1 MDNLSNS
8 DTGQVEI
15 SGEIYKILYVNDDE
29 TYSVIKIKDVNNK
42 SLTLT
47 GPLGGAFEGQG
58 ITAKGSWEEHPDY
71 GSQFKTTNFKYSLP
85 ATSSGIEKYLAS
97 GLIPGIGSKRAKLIV
112 SHFHEDTLNILNNYS
127 ARLLQIPGLGKKT
140 VESIRKSWKE
150 QSEKREI
157 MIYFQSL
164 GISLTYYKKIYKV
177 LGEHALNTVK
187 NNPYLLAD
195 KISGIGFS
203 KADMIAEN
211 LGIKHTDDK
220 RLIAGVKYSL
230 NQLSQSGH
238 VCYPLSDFIAYNSEL
253 LDIDLE
259 HSEKSI
265 QLARIREL
273 ISIEKISSNDQNCEF
288 IYDRQLYISEVVLA
302 QIIKHLSSVSSH
314 KGQFIS
320 GLKYKSKNGTKFN
333 KEQLDAIDNCSQQAV
348 SVITGGPGVGKTTI
362 IGEIIRRSIA
372 LKLKIAL
379 AAPTG
384 RAAKRIHESTN
395 SPASTIHRLLKW
407 DPVNKTFVHNNKR
420 QLEIDLLVVDEVS
433 MLDLNL
439 AYSLFKAIKE
449 GTTVVLVGDVDQLP
463 SVGPGS
469 VLGDIIKSNICPV
482 THLTNI
488 YRQDSDSKII
498 PTAHSVNEG
507 QMIDL
512 VNNKKGKY
520 QDFYWIEQDDPEKV
534 SELII
539 KMIVERIPKRF
550 RFNPFRDI
558 QILTPMIKGICG
570 TSSLNEKLQSALN
583 QRKVE
588 GINCSNR
595 FLKAGDKVMQISNNY
610 DKNIFNGD
618 IGFISE
624 INIEDKKIYVNF
636 ESNIIEYDFIES
648 DQLTLAYAI
657 TIHKSQGSE
666 FPVVIIPF
674 LTSHYIMLKR
684 NLLYTAI
691 TRAKKLLIIVGSK
704 KALQIAIS
712 NYQTELRHSG
722 LLYRLGK

>member
-1 MDNLSNS
+1 MDNSS
-8 DTGQVEI
+8 ISKIEEKEI
-15 SGEIYKILYVNDDE
+15 SGEIYKILYVNEDE
-29 TYSVIKIKDVNNK
+29 TYSVIKIRDAANK
-42 SLTLT
+42 SHTLT

-58 ITAKGSWEEHPDY
+58 ITAKGNWEEHPDY
-71 GSQFKTTNFKYSLP
+71 GTQFKATNFKFTLP
-85 ATSSGIEKYLAS
+85 ATASGIEKYLAS

-112 SHFHEDTLNILNNYS
+112 SHFHENTLNILNNYS

-150 QSEKREI
+150 QSEKREVI
-157 MIYFQSL
+157 IYFQSI
-164 GISLTYYKKIYKV
+164 GISLTYYQKIYKA
-177 LGEHALNTVK
+177 LGDQALNIVK

-195 KISGIGFS
+195 KINGIGFS
-203 KADMIAEN
+203 KADMIAGN
-211 LGIKHTDDK
+211 IGIQHNDEK

-230 NQLSQSGH
+230 CQLSRSGH
-238 VCYPLSDFIAYNSEL
+238 VCYPLMDFISYNAEL

-259 HSEKSI
+259 SSKNSV
-265 QLARIREL
+265 QLANNKEL
-273 ISIEKISSNDQNCEF
+273 ISTEKIMSNDIDEEF

-302 QIIKHLSSVSSH
+302 QIITHLSEISGH

-320 GLKYKSKNGTKFN
+320 ELKYKSKNKIQFN
-333 KEQLDAIDNCSQQAV
+333 EQQLNAIDNCSLQAI

-362 IGEIIRRSIA
+362 IGEIINRCIA

-395 SPASTIHRLLKW
+395 FAASTIHRLLKW
-407 DPVNKTFVHNNKR
+407 DPVNKTFVHNLKR
-420 QLEIDLLVVDEVS
+420 KLEIDVLVIDEVS
-433 MLDLNL
+433 MLDVNL
-439 AYSLFKAIKE
+439 AYSLFKAIKN
-449 GTTVVLVGDVDQLP
+449 GTTVILVGDVDQLP
-463 SVGPGS
+463 SVGPGN
-469 VLGDIIKSNICPV
+469 VLSDIIKSDICPV

-488 YRQDSDSKII
+488 YRQGSESKII
-498 PTAHSVNEG
+498 PTAHSVNCGE
-507 QMIDL
+507 MINLINDK
-512 VNNKKGKY
+512 NDKY
-520 QDFYWIEQDDPEKV
+520 RDFYWIEQEDPEKV
-534 SELII
+534 SELIL
-539 KMIVERIPKRF
+539 KMVVERIPKRF
-550 RFNPFRDI
+550 RFNPFKDI

-570 TSSLNEKLQSALN
+570 TSSLNDKLQSALN
-583 QRKVE
+583 QVKTE
-588 GINCSNR
+588 PINCSNR
-595 FLKAGDKVMQISNNY
+595 LFKTGDKVMQITNNY

-624 INIEDKKIYVNF
+624 INIDDKKIYVNF
-636 ESNIIEYDFIES
+636 DSNIIEYDFFES

-722 LLYRLGK
+722 LQYRLKK

>member
-1 MDNLSNS
+1 MDNSTDSKLEKE
-8 DTGQVEI
+8 EI

-29 TYSVIKIKDVNNK
+29 TYSVIKIRDGNNK
-42 SLTLT
+42 SQTLT

-58 ITAKGSWEEHPDY
+58 IRAKGNWEEHPDY
-71 GSQFKTTNFKYSLP
+71 GPQFKVINFQFTLP
-85 ATSSGIEKYLAS
+85 ATASGIEKYLAS

-140 VESIRKSWKE
+140 VESIRTSWKE
-150 QSEKREI
+150 QAAKREI
-157 MIYFQSL
+157 MIYFQSI
-164 GISLTYYKKIYKV
+164 GISLTYYQKIYKI
-177 LGEHALNTVK
+177 LGDHSLNIVK

-211 LGIKHTDDK
+211 IGINHNDDK

-230 NQLSQSGH
+230 NQLAQSGH
-238 VCYPLSDFIAYNSEL
+238 VCYPLNNFISYNAEL
-253 LDIDLE
+253 LDIDLA
-259 HSEKSI
+259 SSKNSI
-265 QLARIREL
+265 QLAKGKEL
-273 ISIEKISSNDQNCEF
+273 ISTESIISNDVNEEF
-288 IYDRQLYISEVVLA
+288 IYDRQLYISEVVLS
-302 QIIKHLSSVSSH
+302 QIIKHLSAVSGH

-320 GLKYKSKNGTKFN
+320 KLKCKSGNKIKFN
-333 KEQLDAIDNCSQQAV
+333 KEQLDAIDKCSVQAL
-348 SVITGGPGVGKTTI
+348 SIITGGPGVGKTTI
-362 IGEIIRRSIA
+362 IGEIIRRSLE
-372 LKLKIAL
+372 LKLKIAI

-395 SPASTIHRLLKW
+395 FAASTIHRLLKW
-407 DPVNKTFVHNNKR
+407 DPINKTFVHNHKNK
-420 QLEIDLLVVDEVS
+420 LEIDLLVVDEVS

-439 AYSLFKAIKE
+439 AYSLFKAVKN
-449 GTTVVLVGDVDQLP
+449 GTTVILVGDVDQLP
-463 SVGPGS
+463 SVGPGN
-469 VLGDIIKSNICPV
+469 VLSDIIKSNICPV

-488 YRQDSDSKII
+488 YRQNSNSQII
-498 PTAHSVNEG
+498 PTAHSVNRG
-507 QMIDL
+507 QMINL
-512 VNNKKGKY
+512 NNDKRDKY
-520 QDFYWIEQDDPEKV
+520 RDFYWIEQDDPEKV
-534 SELII
+534 SKLIL
-539 KMIVERIPKRF
+539 KMIVERIPNRF

-570 TSSLNEKLQSALN
+570 TTSLNEKLQSALN
-583 QRKVE
+583 NLKIETV
-588 GINCSNR
+588 NCSNK
-595 FLKAGDKVMQISNNY
+595 FFKVGDKVMQIANNY

-618 IGFISE
+618 IGYISE
-624 INIEDKKIYVNF
+624 ISIENKKIHVNF
-636 ESNIIEYDFIES
+636 DSNIIEYEFFES

-704 KALQIAIS
+704 KALQIAIN
-712 NYQTELRHSG
+712 NYQTALRHSG
-722 LLYRLGK
+722 LLYRLNN